1 MSLQEN
7 NFVFVLDELLLD
19 ILRHSSQP
27 TVEDME
33 KSVTHR
39 TGHNFSTLHD
49 KVSETEFGSNGVED
63 FIDNDSRLLRVQ
75 HSVVQAGHTLSPPK
89 FPNGETQILDLS
101 SRHITSCRVLVDE
114 CVMARNASY
123 AVLWKSNF
131 SEFVTECPFGILDL
145 LFWFCPFLQ
154 QIDITGSVGLPR
166 GILSNIT
173 DQSKVKIIDYLD
185 PLFIL
190 NSPNVGQQ
198 IRELLEGELLSP
210 STSCMGWSL
219 LHSAVL
225 LRDAELVE
233 QMLGCKDSDDGS
245 NSIQSEFLQTS
256 LDLATAL
263 HHFEI
268 VKQLRC
274 ENAIP
279 VDPSR
284 LVALL
289 LLSEHG
295 IESFEHPIEA
305 LTSNKTVWRAMRDSH
320 DFRQCNLIAL
330 LNKFCEG
337 DVNYKK
343 KVLEEIF
350 RKMQA
355 STGPDCHLLF
365 PCWNERS
372 FRDAVQILMEE
383 TSCSADGKIGNCP
396 YLMYALPSITLVEFL
411 LKKGAKIDDK
421 DQSGCTALFYA
432 LEKALASPSPQC
444 SIWHQ
449 LIKFLLENKA
459 NPNTRNYAGET
470 PLLHSLS
477 HNVAPSSLGDLFEA
491 DRIVEVWHLLL
502 NVEARA
508 NTKDE
513 MDRSLLHLL
522 LSKFLETENC
532 QPGGCLELVQK
543 GLPVLQR
550 YGFAVNTRDT
560 TGNTPLHLWASLPNK
575 VICNEVI
582 EIGNEII
589 THGGAVNARN
599 DKEETPLHL
608 SQSWKQVELLV
619 SQGAQPNAQDLNGDT
634 PLHKFIEKHSLIRE
648 VKKGRWRKCLGAGM
662 NPFCF
667 NDDKNYPIYV
677 LLEKKLFKS
686 AISLLKAIFENQQN
700 EYIVECALCY
710 KDHKGDSLLHIV
722 STMENEGAQSI
733 LKYLLENG
741 CNANLQNMQKETP
754 LHMVCKKAKAMNH
767 VPSETIEN
775 SIILLRKYHADVLL
789 PDDQGNT
796 CDTML
801 SGSEH
806 LHKLLHEDI
815 EKVSIPNKI
824 KWSSESLKH
833 KAVLAEVAR
842 GTKSRRVHHFCHHEN
857 QIGKGSFSLVFP
869 AINEEDGRE
878 VAMKRLE
885 KERLE
890 EKGDVLDREVK
901 CLRQL
906 SGCQFVVNY
915 ITCVSDCNFKY
926 VVTELMEG
934 SLDTFLSSD
943 EKCEH
948 AFTICYNIAFGL
960 EFLHKNG
967 VLHRDLKP
975 QNILYK
981 TSPTDLVVKISDFGL
996 SKILHAGTCS
1006 TQSETVMQT
1015 RAGTRCWMAP
1025 ELLEKKPKNH
1035 SKASDVFSCGLLFHY
1050 ILARKQHPF
1059 GSCSEDSNSHH
1070 ETEENIR
1077 NNRLNICST
1086 LTPEENQLLTN
1097 MLQRKA
1103 ERRPTAASLQNFPF
1117 FWDDRTKVRF
1127 LKMVGNQKEFEEPRS
1142 HLQRRLTLVESKL
1155 ETVCAKAGCVDW
1167 ISQIQNVY
1175 DAVVKAYPRR
1185 HYRTRSAVE
1194 LVRFIRNIYTHPHDL
1209 PPVITDLLFKDFIF
1223 LRRFPFLVV
1232 AVYNSIKACN
1242 SWKKRNDLKKFFQ

>member
-7 NFVFVLDELLLD
+7 DFVFVLDELLLD
-19 ILRHSSQP
+19 ILRHSSYP
-27 TVEDME
+27 SVEDME
-33 KSVTHR
+33 KLVTHR
-39 TGHNFSTLHD
+39 TGHDFSTLHD
-49 KVSETEFGSNGVED
+49 KVSEPEFGSHGVED
-63 FIDNDSRLLRVQ
+63 FIENDSCLLRVQ
-75 HSVVQAGHTLSPPK
+75 DSIVQAGYNLSPPK
-89 FPNGETQILDLS
+89 RRNGETQVLDLS
-101 SRHITSCRVLVDE
+101 NRHITSCQILVDE
-114 CVMARNASY
+114 CVKARNASY
-123 AVLWKSNF
+123 AILRESNF
-131 SEFVTECPFGILDL
+131 SEFITECPFGILDL
-145 LFWFCPFLQ
+145 LFWFCPFLI
-154 QIDITGSVGLPR
+154 QIDITGCVDFSR
-166 GILSNIT
+166 GIFSNIT

-185 PLFIL
+185 PLCIL
-190 NSPNVGQQ
+190 NSSNAGQQ
-198 IRELLEGELLSP
+198 IRKLLEGKLLSP
-210 STSCMGWSL
+210 STSCMSWSL
-219 LHSAVL
+219 LHSAIL
-225 LRDAELVE
+225 LGDAELVE
-233 QMLGCKDSDDGS
+233 QMLGCKDSDGGD

-256 LDLATAL
+256 LELATAL
-263 HHFEI
+263 HRLEI

-274 ENAIP
+274 KNAIP
-279 VDPSR
+279 IDPSR
-284 LVALL
+284 LVTLL
-289 LLSEHG
+289 LLSQHG
-295 IESFEHPIEA
+295 IERFEHPIEA
-305 LTSNKTVWRAMRDSH
+305 LTSNETVWRAMRDSH

-330 LNKFCEG
+330 LNEFCEG
-337 DVNYKK
+337 DVNYKR

-355 STGPDCHLLF
+355 STGPHCHLLL

-383 TSCSADGKIGNCP
+383 TRCSADGKIGNRP

-411 LKKGAKIDDK
+411 LQKGAKIDDK

-432 LEKALASPSPQC
+432 LEKALTSPSPQC
-444 SIWHQ
+444 SNWNQ

-459 NPNTRNYAGET
+459 NPNTRNHAGET
-470 PLLHSLS
+470 PLLHTLT

-491 DRIVEVWHLLL
+491 DRVVEVWRLLL
-502 NVEARA
+502 KAEART

-522 LSKFLETENC
+522 LSKFLETKNC
-532 QPGGCLELVQK
+532 QPGGCLALVQK
-543 GLPVLQR
+543 GLPVLQH
-550 YGFAVNTRDT
+550 YGFAVNTRDAM
-560 TGNTPLHLWASLPNK
+560 GNTPLHLWASLPNK

-608 SQSWKQVELLV
+608 SQSWKQVEVLV
-619 SQGAQPNAQDLNGDT
+619 SQGAQLNAQDLNGDT
-634 PLHKFIEKHSLIRE
+634 PLHKFIGEHSLIRDQ
-648 VKKGRWRKCLGAGM
+648 VKKGRWKKCLAAGM

-667 NDDKNYPIYV
+667 NNDKNCPIYV
-677 LLEKKLFKS
+677 LFEKKLFQS

-700 EYIVECALCY
+700 KDIVECALCF
-710 KDHKGDSLLHIV
+710 KDHKGDSLLHIAV

-733 LKYLLENG
+733 LKYLLENE
-741 CNANLQNMQKETP
+741 CNVNLQNVQQETP

-767 VPSETIEN
+767 VPPETIEN

-789 PDDQGNT
+789 PDGQGNT
-796 CDTML
+796 CDTMF
-801 SGSEH
+801 SESER

-815 EKVSIPNKI
+815 EKVDLPSKI

-943 EKCEH
+943 ENCEH
-948 AFTICYNIAFGL
+948 AFTICSNIALGL

-981 TSPTDLVVKISDFGL
+981 TSPNLVVKISDFGL
-996 SKILHAGTCS
+996 SKILHKGTS
-1006 TQSETVMQT
+1006 SIQSETVMLT
-1015 RAGTRCWMAP
+1015 RAGTRSWMAP
-1025 ELLEKKPKNH
+1025 ELLKKKPKNH

-1059 GSCSEDSNSHH
+1059 GSYSEDSNNHH

-1077 NNRLNICST
+1077 NNRLSLCSS
-1086 LTPEENQLLTN
+1086 LTPEANQVLTN
-1097 MLQRKA
+1097 ILLKEA
-1103 ERRPTAASLQNFPF
+1103 KRRPTAASLQNFPF
-1117 FWDDRTKVRF
+1117 FWDDRKKVHF
-1127 LKMVGNQKEFEEPRS
+1127 LTMVGNQKEFEEPRS
-1142 HLQRRLTLVESKL
+1142 RLNRPLTLVEDNL
-1155 ETVCAKAGCVDW
+1155 EKAYEGSGLDW
-1167 ISQIQNVY
+1167 IRQIQKLYN
-1175 DAVVKAYPRR
+1175 AVVNTYPHR
-1185 HYRTRSAVE
+1185 HYETTSAVE
-1194 LVRFIRNIYTHPHDL
+1194 LVRFIRNSYTHSHDL
-1209 PPVITDLLFKDFIF
+1209 PPVITGLK
-1223 LRRFPFLVV
+1223 RFPFLVV
-1232 AVYNSIKACN
+1232 AVYDSVKACN
-1242 SWKKRNDLKKFFQ
+1242 SWKEREQLKNFFQ